1 MSLRHL
7 IFHNFWLKFFS
18 IALGTV
24 IWMAVRYSIDH
35 DFTLIEPGEGQ
46 NLTKESIRVPISVVS
61 LPGDTR
67 TFKLTPD
74 AALLTVV
81 GEAAVLHGPER
92 RDIRIFVDLTDFHS
106 RTASL
111 EELRAYV
118 PQAVDVLD
126 FKPHNVSVEPTA
138 P

>member
-1 MSLRHL
+1 
-7 IFHNFWLKFFS
+7 
-18 IALGTV
+18 
-24 IWMAVRYSIDH
+24 MAVRYNIDNS
-35 DFTLIEPGEGQ
+35 FTLVEPGEGQ
-46 NLTKESIRVPISVVS
+46 ILTKESIRVPISLVS

-67 TFKLTPD
+67 TFKLSPD

-92 RDIRIFVDLTDFHS
+92 KDIRIWVDLTDFHS

-118 PQAVDVLD
+118 PKEVSIID
-126 FKPHNVSVEPTA
+126 FKPHNVSVEPSA